1 MTMKRKP
8 RVPFSNLNFDNWQNL
23 ILVALFVFYLF
34 QFGFLFAKDSFL
46 MGYGVDYLAFW
57 SAGKVADDKGYA
69 EIYDLENLRSART
82 QVLETRGILE
92 KGGESNISPFP
103 APIFSFFVLPFQVL
117 SRVNPKQSYW
127 IWTSINLA
135 VLIGYLI
142 FFLQK
147 TLPTNSP
154 LSSPKRMLLLILLS
168 FPMILSL
175 TEGQVEV
182 FLVVCMGEFIRYA
195 LIKKPLPSGL
205 WLGGL
210 LLKPQLLIIIIPIL
224 MIQRNWK
231 VLMGFFASSGVI
243 IGGSLILSGC
253 KGMKSLID
261 LWFKFSAGIA
271 SNSPERM
278 INWRMIA
285 VNLNSSLG
293 WVIAI
298 LGMGLTIL
306 AVYFLVKKNYVYG
319 TSHWVLIM
327 LGIFS
332 ATLALTW
339 HSHYHMAV
347 VLIPFL
353 IYCSLSQM
361 LTKKVVLF
369 WAIVTP
375 VILIAITI
383 IALFVFFLTKMKI
396 NDFGAMLL
404 GSSGFLS
411 NLVILGSVLQYL
423 RVKNKTPET
432 PSLGNLTS

>member
-1 MTMKRKP
+1 MRLKL
-8 RVPFSNLNFDNWQNL
+8 RVPFSNLNFENWQNL
-23 ILVALFVFYLF
+23 ILVAVFFFYLS

-46 MGYGVDYLAFW
+46 IGYGVDYLAFW
-57 SAGKVADDKGYA
+57 STGKIADDKGYA
-69 EIYDLENLRSART
+69 EIYDLENLRSTQT
-82 QVLETRGILE
+82 QVLEARGILE

-103 APIFSFFVLPFQVL
+103 APIFSFFVLPFQLL

-127 IWTSINLA
+127 IWTSFNLA

-142 FFLQK
+142 FFLRK
-147 TLPTNSP
+147 TLPVNSP
-154 LSSPKRMLLLILLS
+154 LSSTKRMLLLMLLS
-168 FPMILSL
+168 FPVVVSL

-195 LIKKPLPSGL
+195 LNKKSLPSGI

-224 MIQRNWK
+224 IIQKNWK

-243 IGGSLILSGC
+243 IGSSLILSGY
-253 KGMKSLID
+253 KGMKSLIN
-261 LWFKFSAGIA
+261 LWARFSAGIA
-271 SNSPERM
+271 TSSSKSM
-278 INWRMIA
+278 INWRMVA

-298 LGMGLTIL
+298 SGMVLTLL
-306 AVYFLVKKNYVYG
+306 AIYFLVKNNFIYG
-319 TSHWVLIM
+319 TSHWVLII

-332 ATLALTW
+332 ATLAITW

-375 VILIAITI
+375 VILIAMTI

-404 GSSGFLS
+404 GFSGFFS
-411 NLVILGSVLQYL
+411 NLAILISVLQYL
-423 RVKNKTPET
+423 RVKNKTPEI
-432 PSLGNLTS
+432 PSPGNPTA